1 MEEENL
7 RNLSS
12 FCSVL
17 VKPGGLREFYGSADC
32 FCFHSRLPL
41 MDRLIRPGH
50 SADLGAASNS
60 DADRLRKGSSAVNN
74 ELPKAKQVR

>member
-1 MEEENL
+1 
-7 RNLSS
+7 
-12 FCSVL
+12 
-17 VKPGGLREFYGSADC
+17 
-32 FCFHSRLPL
+32 